1 MKCIK
6 CGSEMP
12 DNYKFCANC
21 GEKLQEKQTVIEIQS
36 NEIKKEENGF
46 SITSLILGLS
56 SIICFFINIIL
67 SVTCSILAI
76 IFGIKGRKKGA
87 KDLGTAGM
95 IIGIIVTSLIVILF
109 ILIMIFVAIVG
120 ESIIR
125 SIY

>member
-1 MKCIK
+1 MKCVK

-21 GEKLQEKQTVIEIQS
+21 GEALQEKQTIVEIQS

-76 IFGIKGRKKGA
+76 IFGIIGRKKGA

-95 IIGIIVTSLIVILF
+95 IIGIIVTVL
-109 ILIMIFVAIVG
+109 ILIIFCLVISFIVG
-120 ESIIR
+120 AFK
-125 SIY
+125 YYY